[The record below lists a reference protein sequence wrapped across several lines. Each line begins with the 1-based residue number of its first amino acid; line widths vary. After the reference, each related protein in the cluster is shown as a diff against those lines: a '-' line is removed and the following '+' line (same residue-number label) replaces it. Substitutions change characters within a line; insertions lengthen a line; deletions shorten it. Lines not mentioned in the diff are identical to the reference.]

1 MTPCLLHIIMDDNED
16 NGNNVP
22 PPVIPPPPPCT
33 AGAMQM
39 KVAPFWPDAPVAW
52 FASVETQ
59 FLLRRVTSEV
69 DRFCLTAG
77 ALDKETTKKVVHLI
91 NTPDPVAPFTALKA
105 ALLASHHLTDYQ
117 KVELLLAMD
126 SLGGRKPSELL
137 ADMMEMCPAGQEGN
151 VFFVGLFLQ
160 RLPREIRVLL
170 SHDDHS
176 NLRVLAAKADKM
188 LAYGGR
194 QAHDVVAAV
203 EENVV
208 AAIRP
213 KPQQKGRF
221 NNPPPAVPPR
231 PANFQSQAT
240 ADPPAPSKLARQ
252 STGLC
257 YYHWSYGEK
266 AKSCKPPCTWQG
278 N

>member
-1 MTPCLLHIIMDDNED
+1 MSDHED
-16 NGNNVP
+16 NGGDVQPPLVP
-22 PPVIPPPPPCT
+22 PPPPPTPPCT
-33 AGAMQM
+33 AGAMTL
-39 KVAPFWPDAPVAW
+39 KVTPFWADAPVAW

-59 FLLRRVTSEV
+59 FMLKRITSEV
-69 DRFCLTAG
+69 DRFCITAG
-77 ALDKETTKKVVHLI
+77 ALDKDTTKKVVHLI
-91 NTPDPVAPFTALKA
+91 NNPDPVAPFTALKA

-137 ADMMEMCPAGQEGN
+137 ADMIEMCPAGQESN
-151 VFFVGLFLQ
+151 VIFVGLFLQ

-188 LAYGGR
+188 MAYGGR

-203 EENVV
+203 EYEDVV

-213 KPQQKGRF
+213 RPPQKGRF

-231 PANFQSQAT
+231 PVNFQAQA
-240 ADPPAPSKLARQ
+240 AAGPPAPSKLARQ

-257 YYHWSYGEK
+257 FYHWSYGEK
-266 AKSCKPPCTWQG
+266 AKSCKPPCTWQPSG

>member
-1 MTPCLLHIIMDDNED
+1 
-16 NGNNVP
+16 
-22 PPVIPPPPPCT
+22 
-33 AGAMQM
+33 MQM

-52 FASVETQ
+52 FASIETQ

-69 DRFCLTAG
+69 DRLCLTAG

-137 ADMMEMCPAGQEGN
+137 ADMLEMCPAGQEGN

-170 SHDDHS
+170 SHEDHS
-176 NLRVLAAKADKM
+176 NLRVLAARADRM
-188 LAYGGR
+188 LA
-194 QAHDVVAAV
+194 
-203 EENVV
+203 
-208 AAIRP
+208 
-213 KPQQKGRF
+213 
-221 NNPPPAVPPR
+221 
-231 PANFQSQAT
+231 
-240 ADPPAPSKLARQ
+240 
-252 STGLC
+252 
-257 YYHWSYGEK
+257 
-266 AKSCKPPCTWQG
+266 
-278 N
+278 